1 MSMKRTSIALA
12 GAITLSLGGYLA
24 MAPSAACCGDGA
36 VASQGAISAGA
47 TVTAAVSAA
56 GSSIVALL
64 TQIDLTISNGFGKMY
79 SEMSKQTASARVME
93 QGRIEADYSN
103 YVNEKRADIQQDFA
117 LSPRACYEKQA
128 SNAVAEA
135 SNSVAGAVQTLNR
148 DFSALTLHT
157 PNTAAAVNKI
167 YADHASKYCS
177 AQDAKLGRCSSAA
190 SADLQNADVRVDN
203 LLRPD
208 RNVLTPEQYDAAVK
222 FMRNTVN
229 PIPTQQIPAGW
240 EKTEQGKAF
249 VAAQL
254 VEQARSSVAS
264 NSFSQMIAMRQVQP
278 GLGSSAGLN
287 TADVSMLQLVK
298 SQVDGRF
305 LSKDWYAMIA
315 GLGDANLLR
324 EQNKMQAL
332 DLWLAL
338 QQYQQGERIE
348 ALLATDLAASV
359 KRDSD
364 ERLAKARIAA
374 ARSKGN

>member
-1 MSMKRTSIALA
+1 MKRTHIALTGVLA
-12 GAITLSLGGYLA
+12 LSIGTYFA
-24 MAPSAACCGDGA
+24 TAPSAACCGDGA
-36 VASQGAISAGA
+36 VAAQGAMSAGASVSGAIS
-47 TVTAAVSAA
+47 SAS
-56 GSSIVALL
+56 GSIIAMLQ
-64 TQIDLTISNGFGKMY
+64 QIDSTIGNGFGKMY
-79 SEMSKQTASARVME
+79 TEMAKQTASARVME
-93 QGRIEADYSN
+93 QGRIEADYSS
-103 YVNEKRADIQQDFA
+103 YVKEKTADIKVDFK

-135 SNSVAGAVQTLNR
+135 SNAVAGTVQTLNR

-167 YADHASKYCS
+167 FSDHANRFCS
-177 AQDAKLGRCSSAA
+177 AEDAKLGRCRSAA
-190 SADLQNADVRVDN
+190 PVDLQNADVRVDN

-208 RNVLTPEQYDAAVK
+208 RNVLTADQYDAAVK
-222 FMRNTVN
+222 FMRNAVN

-264 NSFSQMIAMRQVQP
+264 NSFAQMIAMRQVQP

-287 TADVSMLQLVK
+287 VSDVSMLQLVK

-315 GLGDANLLR
+315 GFGDVNLLR

-348 ALLATDLAASV
+348 ALLATDLAASI
-359 KRDSD
+359 KRDSE
-364 ERLAKARIAA
+364 ERLAKARLAA